1 MQARPFDRF
10 APQCIMFGGP
20 LIQLG
25 LTFGELALQICD
37 NLVGT
42 G

>member
-1 MQARPFDRF
+1 
-10 APQCIMFGGP
+10 MFGGP